1 VVPWTDPEPR
11 LASSGVDEVLES
23 FDKVRG
29 KFTFRSVKGPRE
41 VSAAELPMIEFPAAE
56 ASGSKPS
63 AGFVMAAFHGGARV
77 LGRIVEITEQG
88 LRLDCPALADPLV
101 CQFGQLAEIEPLARR
116 AAGPLPGRPGTL
128 EADAG
133 RMLGCLANAPGSAG
147 GIAWQLQG
155 AVKPVPINA
164 DTPLRISY
172 QRIAGPGGVGVASA
186 GQATVYLKTGDSIT
200 CTVVSA
206 DPAGLRIRTEFAG
219 ETVVTAVALRAVE
232 VVPWATGRVRKA
244 GSIGL
249 PGLAIRPNAI
259 VRGFSNVNGCC
270 TRSIST
276 TTASPRRITRWSG
289 RVNSVTHP
297 ASLSAN
303 QASPRSSV
311 PSHR

>member
-29 KFTFRSVKGPRE
+29 KFKFRSVKGPRE
-41 VSAAELPMIEFPAAE
+41 VAAAELPMIEFPAAE

-219 ETVVTAVALRAVE
+219 ETVVPAVALRAVE
-232 VVPWATGRVRKA
+232 LVPGGDGAGAEGRLQRLA
-244 GSIGL
+244 GARHQAKRDRPRLLERERLLHEVDLHDDGIAAANHPL
-249 PGLAIRPNAI
+249 ERPGEFGHAPRFI
-259 VRGFSNVNGCC
+259 VGKPGEPPLLG
-270 TRSIST
+270 
-276 TTASPRRITRWSG
+276 AEP
-289 RVNSVTHP
+289 
-297 ASLSAN
+297 
-303 QASPRSSV
+303 
-311 PSHR
+311 